1 MLNKMVGDEHSS
13 DEAVRESL
21 RLTGAME
28 DHPEPVQD
36 ALTKWMREKQCSLMT
51 YQRFSRPRRTSSN
64 AWATLSKASIVKSLA
79 SLLVRI
85 TRATTINDF
94 AWL

>member
-36 ALTKWMREKQCSLMT
+36 ALTKWMREKQCSLDDVPAILAAEA
-51 YQRFSRPRRTSSN
+51 YLIERVGDLEQSFYREKPR
-64 AWATLSKASIVKSLA
+64 IVAGPHHESH
-79 SLLVRI
+79 
-85 TRATTINDF
+85 NDQ
-94 AWL
+94 